1 MRVAWWTVVVV
12 KRLLEEEV
20 EVKADAHWA
29 LLIWTSPL
37 IGRTHLSR
45 PRSSQARPSDWNL
58 QSAGPSGISLASVC
72 PNMWSSVQTSAPRWD
87 HQALPPP
94 YTTPRLA
101 GFGGCLGMPKYV
113 VFHFRRLFTCW
124 AHKALPHPYTTPR
137 LLDFGFLLH
146 EKSFFSF
153 EKKIYLLVII
163 FHTTSLFGWLLISW
177 YFALFISSNSLWNFL
192 SISPCQNLATG
203 LDPSSLPDSNLL
215 SQPPYL
221 PHRVDIPG
229 RDVLDDIL
237 NLSLTPNF

>member
-29 LLIWTSPL
+29 LLLWTSPL

-72 PNMWSSVQTSAPRWD
+72 PNMWSSVQTSAPRWA

-113 VFHFRRLFTCW
+113 VINSDVCSPAEPTRHSLIHIQHQGCWILASSSMKGLSSPLKRRYICWLQSFTL
-124 AHKALPHPYTTPR
+124 LP
-137 LLDFGFLLH
+137 F
-146 EKSFFSF
+146 
-153 EKKIYLLVII
+153 
-163 FHTTSLFGWLLISW
+163 FGWLLISW